1 MPVTHVYDVAK
12 GTALDLSY
20 LVLGQLYD
28 DYPSSCVEK
37 YKLCA
42 MEKSSNGGA
51 AMSDGQTTCNA
62 FRNTL
67 GCNAIYLS
75 YAQEH
80 PPMLMLC

>member
-75 YAQEH
+75 YAQGH

>member
-1 MPVTHVYDVAK
+1 MPVTHVYYVAK

-20 LVLGQLYD
+20 LVLWQLYD

-80 PPMLMLC
+80 SPILMLC